1 MNGNDISRDQWM
13 LKGPLA
19 TKGYDWWWHSF
30 TAEKEGTGE
39 NGTGERGTTGKRKPF
54 YVEFF
59 TCNPAHAE
67 DEPVIV
73 WNDKQK
79 QDAGIL
85 PSYLMV
91 NVGYWGEDHGQL
103 HRFFSLKDVEIDD
116 GVPYQ
121 IKAADCF
128 CSERYTEG
136 SISIS
141 PEDVQKHPEWMCDAG
156 EISWKLKIY
165 KDIAF
170 NVGYGASKPLRKAN
184 AFEMF
189 WHAEG
194 MKTLYEGEV
203 ILNGEK
209 YIVRPENCNGYADK
223 NWGGDFTSPWVW
235 LSSNNLRS
243 AITGEK
249 LNNSVFDIGGGR
261 PKIGPVA
268 LNRKLLGGI
277 YYEGKFYEFNFSKL
291 WTLSRTEFDCR
302 ETEDEIQWYV
312 NQTTR
317 TARLETRIHCP
328 KKEMLNINYESPD
341 GHKRHNRLWNGGTGK
356 GVLKLY
362 KRSASG
368 KETLIDEIIAEEI
381 GCEYG
386 EY

>member
-1 MNGNDISRDQWM
+1 M

-19 TKGYDWWWHSF
+19 SKGYDWWWHSF

-39 NGTGERGTTGKRKPF
+39 NGETPERKPF

-59 TCNPAHAE
+59 TCNPAHAA

-91 NVGYWGEDHGQL
+91 NVGFWGENHGQL
-103 HRFFSLKDVEIDD
+103 HRFFSLKDVEIAD
-116 GVPYQ
+116 GAPYQ

-141 PEDVQKHPEWMCDAG
+141 AADVEAHPEWMCDAG
-156 EISWKLKIY
+156 EVSWKLKIY

-170 NVGYGASKPLRKAN
+170 NVGYGASQPLRKIN

-194 MKTLYEGEV
+194 MKSLYEGEV
-203 ILNGEK
+203 ILNGVK

-261 PKIGPVA
+261 PKVGPVA

-291 WTLSRTEFDCR
+291 WTLSRTEFDCQ

-317 TARLETRIHCP
+317 TARLETRIHCL